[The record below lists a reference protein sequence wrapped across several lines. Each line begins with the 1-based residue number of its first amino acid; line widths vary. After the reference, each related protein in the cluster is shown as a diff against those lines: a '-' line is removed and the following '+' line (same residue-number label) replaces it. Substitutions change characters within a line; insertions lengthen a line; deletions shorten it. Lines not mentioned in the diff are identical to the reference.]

1 MKVLKIVGLVVSVLI
16 VVAVIGGSIF
26 IGSQVADSL
35 IYQNEGKDTK
45 EASVYQLEAWDF
57 SVESFEE
64 QYTITKNSVISE
76 DGVVVPFA
84 IIGDE
89 TLSKQET
96 VILVHGLGGDFVSV
110 YPQAEMYLKN
120 NYNVIAIDQRA
131 SGESLDDK
139 VSFGYYEKQDIK
151 AVVDYVKSQ
160 NSEGEIVVHGF
171 SMGAATAG
179 LYAGTD
185 HANLNVDGV
194 IMDSSFESLKS
205 VFESV
210 WDDMNTGLPYSY
222 AVWCGDIVLKIKYGF
237 GFDDADVNFALQ
249 SCQIPV
255 LVIQGKQDDIATIAM
270 GQNMYDSVKTEKKEI
285 WIIDTKHI
293 EGYIDF
299 PIEYTEKVFDFLKKN

>member
-1 MKVLKIVGLVVSVLI
+1 MKVLKIVGLVMSVLI
-16 VVAVIGGSIF
+16 VVTFIGASVF

-35 IYQNEGKDTK
+35 IYQNVGKDTK
-45 EASVYQLEAWDF
+45 EASVYQLEAWDY
-57 SVESFEE
+57 SIESFEE
-64 QYTITKNSVISE
+64 QYSITKNSVISQ

-84 IIGDE
+84 ILGSD
-89 TLSKQET
+89 TLSNQDT

-139 VSFGYYEKQDIK
+139 VSFGYYEKQDVK
-151 AVVDYVKSQ
+151 AVVDYVKNQ
-160 NSEGEIVVHGF
+160 NIEGKIVVHGF

-179 LYAGTD
+179 LYGGTD
-185 HANLNVDGV
+185 HANQNIDGV

-205 VFESV
+205 VFKSV

-222 AVWCGDIVLKIKYGF
+222 AVWCGDIVLKTKYGF

-255 LVIQGKQDDIATIAM
+255 LVIQGKQDDIATITM
-270 GQNMYDSVKTEKKEI
+270 GQNMYDSVKTGKKEI

-299 PIEYTEKVFDFLKKN
+299 PIEYTEKVFDFLGQN

>member
-1 MKVLKIVGLVVSVLI
+1 MKVLKIVGLVISILI
-16 VVAVIGGSIF
+16 AVAVVGVSLV
-26 IGSQVADSL
+26 IGSQVADAL

-45 EASVYQLEAWDF
+45 EASVYQLESWGF
-57 SVESFEE
+57 SVESFEDR
-64 QYTITKNSVISE
+64 YRVTKNSVISA

-89 TLSKQET
+89 TLSNQDT
-96 VILVHGLGGDFVSV
+96 VILIHGLGGDFVSV

-160 NSEGEIVVHGF
+160 SLEGQIVVHGF

-185 HANLNVDGV
+185 HANLNIDGV
-194 IMDSSFESLKS
+194 IMDSSFESLETVFKS
-205 VFESV
+205 V
-210 WDDMNTGLPYSY
+210 WNDMNTGLPYSY
-222 AVWCGDIVLKIKYGF
+222 AVWCGDIALKSKHGF
-237 GFDDADVNFALQ
+237 GFDDADACRALQ

-255 LVIQGKQDDIATIAM
+255 LIIQSEQDEIATVAM
-270 GQNMYDSVKTEKKEI
+270 GQNLYDSIQSDKKEI
-285 WIIDTKHI
+285 WLVDTKHI

-299 PIEYTEKVFDFLKKN
+299 PIEYTEKVFDFLSKN